1 MVWKKR
7 RTQGTKF
14 RPVKRS
20 QYAQVIK
27 IGLLMIACTTTM
39 AGAWYGL
46 RKASCLLGVSAIP
59 TSFSITFHHL
69 HDPTTREHLEAAV
82 AAWEHENLTLSHV
95 MPALEELKSEDQLVY
110 KSNFW
115 VDARRQCHI
124 AFWGVEPLSKIND
137 KKILGAD
144 GCIYDAKRYPNVEPP
159 YAPLHLPKKGVD
171 GAELV
176 TVAQQL
182 PADEWRMW
190 DITYHSLQ
198 SIVLTPTDPA
208 KKYLVVTDIES
219 LTDKKKYNQIPGI
232 EMEIAQRNQTLRRRE
247 RWIFDL
253 RFAHQI
259 VVRKEQRGEG
269 L

>member
-7 RTQGTKF
+7 RTPGTKT
-14 RPVKRS
+14 RPGKQS
-20 QYAQVIK
+20 WYLQGIK
-27 IGLLMIACTTTM
+27 VGLLMIACTTTM

-46 RKASCLLGVSAIP
+46 RKTSCLLGVSAIP
-59 TSFSITFHHL
+59 TSFIITFHHL
-69 HDPTTREHLEAAV
+69 HDPATRERLEAAV
-82 AAWEHENLTLSHV
+82 TAWEHENLTLPHV
-95 MPALEELKSEDQLVY
+95 MPALEALKSEDHLVY
-110 KSNFW
+110 KSKVQ

-124 AFWGVEPLSKIND
+124 AFWGVEPLSRIND
-137 KKILGAD
+137 KKILGVD
-144 GCIYDAKRYPNVEPP
+144 GRIYDAKRYPNIEPP
-159 YAPLHLPKKGVD
+159 YAPLHLSKKDVD

-182 PADEWRMW
+182 PAEDWRAW
-190 DITYHSLQ
+190 NITYHSLQ

-232 EMEIAQRNQTLRRRE
+232 EMEIAQRNKTLRRRE

-259 VVRKEQRGEG
+259 VVRKEQKGEG